1 MNGKTGILPVFF
13 IFIAMRKKEP
23 ELTGVKEIA
32 RRAKVSIGTVD
43 RVLHNRKGV
52 SEATKKK
59 INAIIKDLAYKPNQ
73 MASLL
78 AKKKILTFAV
88 LIPRASKE
96 TAYWTYPLDG
106 ITLAHSEITQFG
118 ISLSLHLYDLN
129 AKDSFTKEAN
139 KILKQ
144 KPDGL
149 ILAPSFVDESLQLAA
164 KIKALNIPMVFI
176 NSDLPNQEPLSYI
189 GPDMFHSGRLAA
201 QLVSFF
207 LDREDEIL
215 VINISTALEND
226 HHVKRKESGFRKYFK
241 DNALPNSITTLDI
254 NQTRPSSVETS
265 LMRAIKSQSR
275 LKAIFVTNSR
285 VSQVAQILGKHQL
298 DILLLGYDFLDDN
311 IRHLKE
317 DHIKFL
323 ICQRPKEQGYSAV
336 MALYKHLFHI
346 GTVEP
351 TSYTPID
358 IITRENYMFYKT

>member
-1 MNGKTGILPVFF
+1 
-13 IFIAMRKKEP
+13 MRKKGP

-52 SEATKKK
+52 SEETKKK
-59 INAIIKDLAYKPNQ
+59 INAIIKELAYKPNQ

-78 AKKKILTFAV
+78 AKKKILSFAV
-88 LIPRASKE
+88 LIPKASKE
-96 TAYWTYPLDG
+96 TDYWNYPLDG
-106 ITLAHSEITQFG
+106 IKLAHSEIAQFG

-139 KILKQ
+139 KIVKQ

-149 ILAPSFVDESLQLAA
+149 ILAPSFVEESLQLAPR
-164 KIKALNIPMVFI
+164 IKALNIPMVFI

-189 GPDMFHSGRLAA
+189 GPDLFHSGRLAA

-207 LDREDEIL
+207 LGREDEIM
-215 VINISTALEND
+215 VINISTELEND

-241 DNALPNSITTLDI
+241 DNALTNAISTVDISQTKAASI
-254 NQTRPSSVETS
+254 ETS
-265 LMRAIKSQSR
+265 LIKAVKSR
-275 LKAIFVTNSR
+275 EQLKAIFVTNSR
-285 VSQVAQILGKHQL
+285 VSQVAQILKKHQF

-323 ICQRPKEQGYSAV
+323 ICQRPKEQGYLAV

-346 GTVEP
+346 GTVEAA
-351 TSYTPID
+351 SYTPID
-358 IITRENYMFYKT
+358 IITKENYSFYKT